1 MPRVHRTPDVRAIV
15 RRYGRPESGRGARA
29 GATPVILSSPGM
41 LTGKR
46 FRLKT
51 ATMGIGTVDDKR
63 VAVTIPADAIIVVT
77 GALTATALHPR
88 LAHFNHL

>member
-1 MPRVHRTPDVRAIV
+1 
-15 RRYGRPESGRGARA
+15 
-29 GATPVILSSPGM
+29 
-41 LTGKR
+41 
-46 FRLKT
+46 
-51 ATMGIGTVDDKR
+51 MGIGTVDDKR